1 MQYFLFF
8 ADSHTVSVLIH
19 YLHQSQF
26 YLENVLIDTKLI
38 IMNKKHC
45 ESYYMYLYVHA
56 LA

>member
-8 ADSHTVSVLIH
+8 ADSHTVSVLRH
-19 YLHQSQF
+19 CLHQSQF

-45 ESYYMYLYVHA
+45 QSYYLYVHA
-56 LA
+56 PA